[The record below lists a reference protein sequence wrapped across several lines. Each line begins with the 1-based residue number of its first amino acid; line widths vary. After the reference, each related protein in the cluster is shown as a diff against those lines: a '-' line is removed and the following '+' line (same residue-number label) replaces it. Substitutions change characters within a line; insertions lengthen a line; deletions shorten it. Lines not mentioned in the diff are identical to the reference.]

1 MANRRRAEAR
11 RLAQAQAAVRAEAL
25 VAYRQAVELYE
36 ATCQRDMSSFPG
48 LKDAMLQVQGH
59 VVECA
64 AERCRNC
71 GVDPRA

>member
-1 MANRRRAEAR
+1 M
-11 RLAQAQAAVRAEAL
+11 
-25 VAYRQAVELYE
+25 ELYE